1 MTAGEQDRNFA
12 RSPNGGAPKAR
23 GEVGAADPIARRG
36 EMMLLVS
43 LLLEDPDLVGA
54 EALRRVAR
62 QLRLC
67 ADIPELAA
75 PIVDCD
81 PQRLDAVLLR
91 MTANLLAATP
101 RSDH

>member
-1 MTAGEQDRNFA
+1 MTAGEQDREFA
-12 RSPNGGAPKAR
+12 PSPKGGPARGGADL
-23 GEVGAADPIARRG
+23 VGRRG
-36 EMMLLVS
+36 EMVLLVS
-43 LLLEDPDLVGA
+43 LLLEEPDLTGS

-75 PIVDCD
+75 PLVDCD
-81 PQRLDAVLLR
+81 PQRLDTALLR
-91 MTANLLAATP
+91 MTANLLAASP

>member
-1 MTAGEQDRNFA
+1 MTAGEQDRTVA
-12 RSPNGGAPKAR
+12 PSSKGAAAKAR
-23 GEVGAADPIARRG
+23 GEVGAAELIARRG
-36 EMMLLVS
+36 EMVLLVS
-43 LLLEDPDLVGA
+43 LLLEDPDLMGA

-75 PIVDCD
+75 PIVGCD
-81 PQRLDAVLLR
+81 PEGLDPALLHMAAR
-91 MTANLLAATP
+91 LLAAAP